1 MHVSDWKLDLSKEEQ
16 IVVVTQRTM
25 TDPNQSLD
33 QQQQQQT
40 EEGSFGDVD
49 HLLLESLFYNE
60 IALLEDDWTS
70 SMLTSSSTSSNPS
83 PPPPPLLAAGLMPL
97 PSSSLPN
104 GPTSGGTND
113 ATISNNT
120 SSRGIKHSVTAV
132 ASSNNSPPTTTK
144 SSSNVIIPNP
154 LSPTVV
160 DSVTTASQSG
170 VPTLPLPIFST
181 SSAATSAAT
190 TTSHTHHH
198 HHGGASSLPPLDDA
212 WKRQIL
218 VSQFATLAERLGI
231 TIPSEIIGKLQQPA
245 EAADQSPETP
255 PLPHEHEIPEAMAA
269 FTATPPTTAAVA
281 AITTSATSSSSAA
294 AAAKQQRTSPKDSS
308 QRRRKKPR
316 LHDCQVKLA
325 NLREENERLKRHLD
339 VIQNRSQKILKE
351 RANTEQTLRTM
362 MENGASD
369 DQLAPLIDAYSEAHS
384 DYGKKRFEELQF
396 HLDQLQVLATPTD
409 FTKMGLWA
417 LAGNHGLSS
426 STKPK
431 ISNLLQTELDITDA
445 QSRKILEQR
454 QKIRMVCAN
463 HKEVRLV

>member
-1 MHVSDWKLDLSKEEQ
+1 V
-16 IVVVTQRTM
+16 
-25 TDPNQSLD
+25 
-33 QQQQQQT
+33 
-40 EEGSFGDVD
+40 
-49 HLLLESLFYNE
+49 
-60 IALLEDDWTS
+60 
-70 SMLTSSSTSSNPS
+70 
-83 PPPPPLLAAGLMPL
+83 
-97 PSSSLPN
+97 
-104 GPTSGGTND
+104 
-113 ATISNNT
+113 
-120 SSRGIKHSVTAV
+120 
-132 ASSNNSPPTTTK
+132 
-144 SSSNVIIPNP
+144 
-154 LSPTVV
+154 
-160 DSVTTASQSG
+160 
-170 VPTLPLPIFST
+170 
-181 SSAATSAAT
+181 
-190 TTSHTHHH
+190 
-198 HHGGASSLPPLDDA
+198 DDA

-231 TIPSEIIGKLQQPA
+231 TIPSEIIGKLQQQQPA
-245 EAADQSPETP
+245 EAADQSPVTP
-255 PLPHEHEIPEAMAA
+255 TQPHEHIPEAMAA
-269 FTATPPTTAAVA
+269 FTATPTTAAVA
-281 AITTSATSSSSAA
+281 AITTSATSSSAA
-294 AAAKQQRTSPKDSS
+294 AAASKQQRTSPKDSS

-463 HKEVRLV
+463 HKEVRTLCICVCVCLVRRMDLY